1 MTWEFQAT
9 IADDIHR
16 IVHSDGRSAWGVVHD
31 GFDADDPRAL
41 ALTEV
46 ALPTGARSL
55 LVVPA
60 SPGGL
65 VLDVVRAYQGLT
77 EAELCTLFLGI
88 IEQLQ
93 TCTRP
98 EYRLTLSA
106 FALDADGRPVIIPG
120 VRAAP
125 VTTSRRAVGEMIY
138 HAVYGRPW
146 AEVLL
151 PVDLALTESSTALR
165 TLVAELLD
173 DAASDVGLSTALDE
187 AAESLRTFDRPAA
200 LPLVPAESA
209 TAPESALTARLRV
222 ASGLR
227 PSRGSTEGDDST
239 LGTPAHPL
247 RGGGVSPLRAV
258 AKNSRHSRRE
268 RRRPDGHRPP
278 WTTVLSAV
286 DSWWNRFW
294 GRVRDRG
301 TPRLFGRSTLLI
313 GVAVCLTVVGG
324 IVVWTSWSN
333 TAAVRGEEAASGQ
346 AADSSP
352 EPTSAMDVE
361 EVTGVLEQLCESRA
375 RALSDG
381 DAAALEA
388 LTVPESAA
396 AAADE
401 LIDPAA
407 YADSDYSIDVEDV
420 KIVATDADRVVAS
433 ALMRSSAG
441 SGDALQEFAAQ
452 SVEFELERV
461 GERWLV
467 AEVREVAM
475 P

>member
-1 MTWEFQAT
+1 MTWEFQVT

-16 IVHSDGRSAWGVVHD
+16 IVDSEGRSAWGVVHND
-31 GFDADDPRAL
+31 FDADDPRVL

-46 ALPTGARSL
+46 ALPTGARSV

-88 IEQLQ
+88 IEQLR

-98 EYRLTLSA
+98 EDRLTLSA

-173 DAASDVGLSTALDE
+173 EAASDVGLSTALAE
-187 AAESLRTFDRPAA
+187 AADSLRTLDRPAA
-200 LPLVPAESA
+200 LPLVPAESE
-209 TAPESALTARLRV
+209 TAPESALTARLRA

-227 PSRGSTEGDDST
+227 PNRDSSEGHGST
-239 LGTPAHPL
+239 LGTPAPPL
-247 RGGGVSPLRAV
+247 RGRGVSPLRAV

-268 RRRPDGHRPP
+268 RRRSDGRRHP

-286 DSWWNRFW
+286 ESRWSRIRSRD
-294 GRVRDRG
+294 RDRG
-301 TPRLFGRSTLLI
+301 RPRLFGRSTLLI
-313 GVAVCLTVVGG
+313 SVAVCLTLFGG

-333 TAAVRGEEAASGQ
+333 TAAVRGGEASSGQ

-352 EPTSAMDVE
+352 EPTAAMDVE
-361 EVTGVLEQLCESRA
+361 DVTGVLEQLCESRA
-375 RALSDG
+375 RALSHG
-381 DAAALEA
+381 DSAALQA

-420 KIVATDADRVVAS
+420 KIVATDSDRVVAA
-433 ALMRSSAG
+433 ALMHSSAG

-452 SVEFELERV
+452 SVEFELQRV